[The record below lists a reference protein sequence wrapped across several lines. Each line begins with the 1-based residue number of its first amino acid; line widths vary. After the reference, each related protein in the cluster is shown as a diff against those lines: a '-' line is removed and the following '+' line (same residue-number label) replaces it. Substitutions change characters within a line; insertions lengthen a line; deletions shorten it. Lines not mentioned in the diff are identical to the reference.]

1 MDRTRSSTL
10 KMMIP
15 ITVHLFDMSTLPSVH
30 GRNRATQRGRAA
42 NANKKAVPKQRISN
56 VQKKKKL
63 CTIRY
68 YLDKYISPP
77 YSSVTSTPP
86 LFLRTRMLLLSLL
99 RRLLLQIAHVLR
111 VVVDLLLVGR
121 NVRLGRRRQ
130 LLVPLALA
138 LLLLLELLLFDALEL
153 FGAAVGVF
161 LQAELLSLREWA
173 DGGGAGGC

>member
-1 MDRTRSSTL
+1 MDGIERL
-10 KMMIP
+10 KEDAQQMP
-15 ITVHLFDMSTLPSVH
+15 TKKQYP
-30 GRNRATQRGRAA
+30 
-42 NANKKAVPKQRISN
+42 NKESRMF
-56 VQKKKKL
+56 KKKNL
-63 CTIRY
+63 YTIRY

-121 NVRLGRRRQ
+121 DVRLGRRRQ

-161 LQAELLSLREWA
+161 LQAELLGLREWA
-173 DGGGAGGC
+173 DGGGAGGCWEGEGARLAGDAGGEEHGVWFWGWL